1 MLWVSS
7 GQQSLWRHS
16 FVPQN
21 IVCNRIWYFCRW
33 KLEHEN
39 VVKLS
44 DDCCLI
50 CVVCFDDTNCLDYS
64 NCSHRRVAKEDPSMT
79 IVVDLCDHQNPHEVA
94 AIGLKVLCE
103 AVVEDATMNDAKH
116 LFEEICRK
124 SLQNKICHLIKNYFF
139 D

>member
-1 MLWVSS
+1 
-7 GQQSLWRHS
+7 
-16 FVPQN
+16 
-21 IVCNRIWYFCRW
+21 
-33 KLEHEN
+33 
-39 VVKLS
+39 
-44 DDCCLI
+44 
-50 CVVCFDDTNCLDYS
+50 
-64 NCSHRRVAKEDPSMT
+64 MT
-79 IVVDLCDHQNPHEVA
+79 IVVDLCGHQNPHEVA